1 MYAESNEQT
10 CYQLLMENYF
20 LLGSYLSKKT
30 EMVMHMKRNHIPYE
44 QEDIV
49 PLSSGNH
56 VRQTNRMKVIMQ
68 QKEAAAVA
76 VAAKSRQGGTGST
89 FRLPADIAEALQRD
103 VQKCHALRQDA
114 AAQLAAYYMTHEHYV
129 SGALMFAKS
138 NTKFVEV
145 IKVNLSADWSMAWR
159 QLN

>member
-30 EMVMHMKRNHIPYE
+30 EMVMH
-44 QEDIV
+44 
-49 PLSSGNH
+49 
-56 VRQTNRMKVIMQ
+56 MQ